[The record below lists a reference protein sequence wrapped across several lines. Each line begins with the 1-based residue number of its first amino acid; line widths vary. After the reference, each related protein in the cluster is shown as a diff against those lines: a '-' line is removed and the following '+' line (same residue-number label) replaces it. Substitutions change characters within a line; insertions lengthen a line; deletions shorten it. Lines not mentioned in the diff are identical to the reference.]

1 MSLMA
6 SSPALAVTKGATP
19 PRPQHVRAEARNA
32 SAIIVFI
39 TPASNGGARV
49 FRHDVVAYPQSQ
61 VHYCVRTTCRI
72 GGLTNGVS
80 YFFTVAALNKFGKA
94 QYAASSN
101 KVTPH
106 PAAADVTCNA
116 NGGTGTMPNEVEY
129 YGAATALKSNCVTKA
144 GYTFNSWNTAAN

>member
-32 SAIIVFI
+32 SAIIVFT

-49 FRHDVVAYPQSQ
+49 FRYDVVAHPQSPI
-61 VHYCVRTTCRI
+61 HYCVRTTCRL

-80 YFFTVAALNKFGKA
+80 YFFTVAAVNKFGKA
-94 QYAASSN
+94 RYSAPSN
-101 KVTPH
+101 KITPRPFTTH
-106 PAAADVTCNA
+106 VAFIA

-129 YGAATALKSNCVTKA
+129 YGAATALKSNCFTKA